1 MKAEINTCSVP
12 IQDIS
17 FELSIQLIS
26 YLISIFHNFLS
37 TIKYLT
43 PSGPDPLQTGS
54 TQWATKHSLHWI
66 QKWIHDLQSAGPVV
80 TDITKNCTSFLLIS
94 GRYGSPLLLLITPY
108 MFLLFSS
115 LIQQNILIFF
125 LFFLFFTGLPLRSLT
140 RKNAWLSL
148 LQQELLSILLRVK
161 NM

>member
-1 MKAEINTCSVP
+1 MLCSYP
-12 IQDIS
+12 GHFLWAIYPAYLLSDIHISQFSLYYQVSHS
-17 FELSIQLIS
+17 FRTR
-26 YLISIFHNFLS
+26 S
-37 TIKYLT
+37 TANR
-43 PSGPDPLQTGS
+43 GS
-54 TQWATKHSLHWI
+54 TQWVTKHSLHWV
-66 QKWIHDLQSAGPVV
+66 QKWIHDLQSAGLVD

-108 MFLLFSS
+108 MLLLFPS